1 MEELTGFLH
10 LPEKVVAKQLGIC
23 LTSLK
28 KLCRQHGIYRWPY
41 RKLKSLDKKLAKG
54 ESLDGGDGGV
64 PATAEDIKK
73 EKIAVALTYGTGNAV
88 SSVSLSAGC
97 SGDSG
102 ANTPRSQVSLM
113 TAPPSARS
121 EIGGQSFGISEAPP
135 APSPRGG
142 AKSPVLSEGRPVRT
156 RKATPA
162 AAALLASAQAARE
175 RQIRGKETKES
186 AKGSKKA
193 VESDTE
199 TKVGRSRRALS
210 RKEKYSQPPVQVKKI
225 RQGRRK
231 AAIPTPPDD
240 DAKPSECEDPFD
252 DTAEDG
258 MDPAPIMDEN
268 GGFHHISRELDDGVT
283 PSTRPPDAILAA
295 AVRERLSQSRPDM
308 APMGNILADALGMRN
323 KGAAL
328 AAGAFDADMEIA
340 SALAAAVSAPRSR
353 TAPLVIPA
361 VHVAIAP
368 SAALVDLKAAPRVNS
383 PGHHAAV
390 PRLGSADGHEETTFT
405 GELIHDGGHERDLMT
420 FFCHHDQSAD
430 SEDMVL
436 LDARHDDSDSPN
448 PSVDSASSV
457 RTAPDFELSAT
468 VSCDIKPTLAASMAA
483 SCGVP
488 ALIIPLGGLT
498 PATGGAAAAPGGGGG
513 GGTPSVAPAGSSPT
527 ITAGATAEWTTCGGE
542 SFLAPATPE
551 ATKLATDFP
560 APRPTPAPAPQSPT
574 PTA

>member
-1 MEELTGFLH
+1 MSFFFLPD
-10 LPEKVVAKQLGIC
+10 LR
-23 LTSLK
+23 SLII
-28 KLCRQHGIYRWPY
+28 LHWQ
-41 RKLKSLDKKLAKG
+41 LKSLDKKLAKG
-54 ESLDGGDGGV
+54 ESLDGCDGGV

-88 SSVSLSAGC
+88 SSVALSSGC

-121 EIGGQSFGISEAPP
+121 EIGGHTASINEAPP

-175 RQIRGKETKES
+175 RQIRGKETKET
-186 AKGSKKA
+186 AKGSKKS

-199 TKVGRSRRALS
+199 TKVGRSRRALN
-210 RKEKYSQPPVQVKKI
+210 RKEKYSQPQVQVKKT

-231 AAIPTPPDD
+231 PAIPTPPDD
-240 DAKPSECEDPFD
+240 DPKASDCEDPFD

-258 MDPAPIMDEN
+258 MDPAPIMDDN
-268 GGFHHISRELDDGVT
+268 GGFHHISSQLDEGVS

-295 AVRERLSQSRPDM
+295 AVRERLSQSRSDM

-323 KGAAL
+323 KGSVL

-340 SALAAAVSAPRSR
+340 SALAAAVSAPRTR
-353 TAPLVIPA
+353 TAPIVIPA
-361 VHVAIAP
+361 VHMAMAP
-368 SAALVDLKAAPRVNS
+368 SAVLVDLKTAPRLSS
-383 PGHHAAV
+383 PGNLAV
-390 PRLGSADGHEETTFT
+390 APRLGSADGHEEAQFT

-430 SEDMVL
+430 AEDMVL

-468 VSCDIKPTLAASMAA
+468 VTCDTKPSLAASMAA
-483 SCGVP
+483 SCMPPTLV
-488 ALIIPLGGLT
+488 IPLGGL
-498 PATGGAAAAPGGGGG
+498 ASSAGGAVITPGGGIAV
-513 GGTPSVAPAGSSPT
+513 PSTAPAASPPVV
-527 ITAGATAEWTTCGGE
+527 GATAEWTACGGD

-551 ATKLATDFP
+551 ATKLATEFP
-560 APRPTPAPAPQSPT
+560 APRAAPVVVVATAPQSPGSLSQ
-574 PTA
+574 PTLPA